1 MFLTILS
8 NQGAPPAGTLAYIK
22 VSGVWQL
29 AEVYI
34 KDGGVWKLSID
45 TSGNLQTAS
54 GPLGQTGP
62 NIVPA

>member
-34 KDGGVWKLSID
+34 KDAGVWKLA
-45 TSGNLQTAS
+45 TPFTRQSGTWY
-54 GPLGQTGP
+54 
-62 NIVPA
+62 